1 MKNRTKNRSTRWIF
15 LLIVL
20 LFVTLWILWANT
32 ALECHVISIT
42 SDRLPEKFEG
52 YRIAQVSDLHN
63 AEFGRENEVLIQ
75 MLKDSRPDMIVLTG
89 DLVDSSH
96 TDLGIA
102 VRFVEAAVQIAPTY
116 YVTGNHEAWLGKEY
130 EDLEHQLEQVGVE
143 VMRGEAL
150 YLEREEERIHLLG
163 IDDPD
168 ISGGESTLYDGGAS
182 WIRHEIEKLQCQEK
196 DYTILLA
203 HRPELFE
210 IYVASGVDLVFSG
223 HAHGGQFRLP
233 LIGGLV
239 APGQGLFPKYDAGM
253 YSKDH
258 THMVVSRG
266 LGNSVIPLR
275 IGNRPEVVVAEL
287 HCNK

>member
-1 MKNRTKNRSTRWIF
+1 MKNRAKNRYARWGF
-15 LLIVL
+15 LLVAL
-20 LFVTLWILWANT
+20 LAVILWILWANT
-32 ALECHVISIT
+32 ALVCQVISIT
-42 SDRLPEKFEG
+42 SDRLPEEFDG

-75 MLKDSRPDMIVLTG
+75 MLNDSRPDMIVLTG

-96 TDLGIA
+96 TDLAIA

-130 EDLEHQLEQVGVE
+130 EDLEHQLERVGVK

-150 YLEREEERIHLLG
+150 YLERKEERILLMG

-168 ISGGESTLYDGGAS
+168 FLDDESTLYDGGAS
-182 WIRHEIEKLQCQEK
+182 WICQEIEKLQYQEE
-196 DYTILLA
+196 DYTILLS
-203 HRPELFE
+203 HRPELFDT
-210 IYVASGVDLVFSG
+210 YVACGVDLVFSG
-223 HAHGGQFRLP
+223 HTHGGQFRLP

-239 APGQGLFPKYDAGM
+239 APGQGLFPKYDSGI
-253 YSKDH
+253 YSQDH

-275 IGNRPEVVVAEL
+275 IGNRPEIVVAEL
-287 HCNK
+287 HYSK